1 MSTKDVLGVLGELTF
16 EITST
21 TKLLESIPEGKINWR
36 PHERAMS
43 LGQLAYHVASIPGN
57 YMLFAEAGKTELSVL
72 VHHHVPTSKKEIMDK
87 FPASIATATKILEN
101 VTDEWAKQNWELL
114 KDGTSVFSIPRAFM
128 CRLLVLNHW
137 YHHRGQL
144 VTYLR
149 TLDML
154 IPSIYGPSADDN
166 PFA

>member
-1 MSTKDVLGVLGELTF
+1 MSTKDVLGVLPELTF
-16 EITST
+16 EVTST

-36 PHERAMS
+36 PHDRAMS
-43 LGQLAYHVASIPGN
+43 LGQLAFHVASIPGN
-57 YMLFAEAGKTELSVL
+57 YMTFAEEGKTELSVL
-72 VHHHVPTSKKEIMDK
+72 VHHHIPASKSEIMNK
-87 FPASIATATKILEN
+87 FSDSIATATRILEN
-101 VTDEWAKQNWELL
+101 ATDVWAATNWELL
-114 KDGTSVFSIPRAFM
+114 KDGKPIFSVPRSFM

-154 IPSIYGPSADDN
+154 IPSIYGPSADEN